1 MSKPFTEDDLSA
13 FFNSELTWRRK
24 ELSDLKAAVKTA
36 DIPAQ
41 GVLLKSIVSMSYA
54 HWEGYV
60 KACANKYFEHL
71 SIRRKSYNEL
81 ERQIYINSFLVR
93 LDALHKSRLNI
104 KDRCQL
110 VIDILDNKNSRF
122 AYINPDLVDTKSNLN
137 SEVMSEICLICGISP
152 EHFINNKTF
161 IDVMLLK
168 RRNAIA
174 HGQQESIDARDVD
187 DLIAECLA
195 LMEVFKGLLENKVY
209 TKAYSAGNEV
219 NP

>member
-1 MSKPFTEDDLSA
+1 MSKPFTEDDLSS

-24 ELSDLKAAVKTA
+24 ELSDLKSAVKTA
-36 DIPAQ
+36 DKHSQ
-41 GVLLKSIVSMSYA
+41 SVLLKSIVSMSYA

-60 KACANKYFEHL
+60 KTCAYKYFEHL
-71 SIRRKSYNEL
+71 CIRKKTYNEL

-93 LDALHKSRLNI
+93 VDAIHKSRLNV
-104 KDRCQL
+104 KDRCKL
-110 VIDILDNKNSRF
+110 IIDILDNKDSRF
-122 AYINPDLVDTKSNLN
+122 SYINPDLIDTKSNLN
-137 SEVMSEICLICGISP
+137 SEVMSEICLVCGISP
-152 EHFINNKTF
+152 EHFISKKTF

-187 DLIAECLA
+187 ELISECLA

-209 TKAYSAGNEV
+209 TKSYSA
-219 NP
+219 

>member
-24 ELSDLKAAVKTA
+24 ELSDLKSAVKAA
-36 DIPAQ
+36 DKHSQ

-60 KACANKYFEHL
+60 KICANKYFEHL
-71 SIRRKSYNEL
+71 CIRKKTYNEL

-110 VIDILDNKNSRF
+110 ISDILDSKSSKF
-122 AYINPDLVDTKSNLN
+122 SYINSDLIDTKSNLN
-137 SEVMSEICLICGISP
+137 SEVISEICLICGISP
-152 EHFINNKTF
+152 EHFISNKTF
-161 IDVMLLK
+161 IDVILLK

-187 DLIAECLA
+187 GLISDSLA
-195 LMEVFKGLLENKVY
+195 LMETFKGLLENKVY
-209 TKAYSAGNEV
+209 TKAYGAMKDV
-219 NP
+219 NQ